1 MNQKEIGKKIKSIR
15 KSQGLTREE
24 FAKKLDVSVYTVAN
38 YEQGQ
43 RGSNTRVLNKIAQ
56 ALGVSIE
63 ELLIEKNKN
72 EMQTFANSWNDKSE
86 EERNL
91 ISNKVKENWEEE
103 KKETVINTIV
113 NIADASGNIEF
124 FLNDDNTINY
134 EKSKEMF
141 DFFVHTMNFMC
152 NFPKK

>member
-1 MNQKEIGKKIKSIR
+1 MTGKKVKELRKANNLTMSKLANICKISQSYISDLENGKIKNPSGI
-15 KSQGLTREE
+15 
-24 FAKKLDVSVYTVAN
+24 KL
-38 YEQGQ
+38 G
-43 RGSNTRVLNKIAQ
+43 KIAE
-56 ALGVSIE
+56 ALGVSTDY
-63 ELLIEKNKN
+63 LLVEKHRDSM
-72 EMQTFANSWNDKSE
+72 ESFANSWNSKSK

-152 NFPKK
+152 NSPKK